1 MPILAVPN
9 WSIGRER
16 TVLRQAIDFLESTLV
31 TVHFAEADIDHNRTV
46 TAISGTPEK
55 VQQTLL
61 GLAEILLPA
70 INLQRHTGVH
80 PRIGGLDVCP
90 FIPIPELGARGE
102 ARSSLP
108 AGEGKGWGTIVP
120 KFSDETNSETIYTSS
135 NSAKE
140 IQNGTLESALHS
152 FITETAQL
160 LSQAHNIP
168 IFLYEHSAPG
178 KTLPNLREGGFGELI
193 NRPLNP
199 DFGPNHAHPHLGA
212 TVLGWR
218 DFLIALNI
226 NFPNTPGA
234 FETMKHIAAQIR
246 HERQAKN
253 PLFTGI
259 RALGLELQAQEIAQV
274 SLNITQPDSTN
285 FDKIISYIEDLAA
298 KQGHNEP
305 YTQLIGVIRDTDIER
320 TIKIHPRPAQI
331 VPTRQA
337 TSWQT
342 DWNQL

>member
-16 TVLRQAIDFLESTLV
+16 TVLRQAFDFLENTPV

-46 TAISGTPEK
+46 TAFSGTPHN

-90 FIPIPELGARGE
+90 FIPIPEIGAMGE

-108 AGEGKGWGTIVP
+108 AGEGKGWGTNIHRISGDSGSGIV
-120 KFSDETNSETIYTSS
+120 DNNS
-135 NSAKE
+135 NSANE
-140 IQNGTLESALHS
+140 IQTQTRESALQS

-160 LSQAHNIP
+160 LSQIHQIP

-178 KTLPNLREGGFGELI
+178 KSLPNLRKGGFGELI
-193 NRPLNP
+193 NRPLTPN
-199 DFGPNHAHPHLGA
+199 FGPNQAHPHLGA

-234 FETMKHIAAQIR
+234 FENMKHIAAQIR
-246 HERQAKN
+246 HERQANN
-253 PLFTGI
+253 PLFAGV

-274 SLNITQPDSTN
+274 SLNITQPDTTD
-285 FDKIISYIEDLAA
+285 FDEIISYIEDLAA
-298 KQGHNEP
+298 KQGHHEP
-305 YTQLIGVIRDTDIER
+305 YTQLIGVIRDTDLER
-320 TIKIHPRPAQI
+320 TLKIHPRPAQI

-342 DWNQL
+342 DWNQS

>member
-16 TVLRQAIDFLESTLV
+16 TVLRQAFDFLENTPV

-46 TAISGTPEK
+46 TAFSGTPHNVE
-55 VQQTLL
+55 QTLV

-90 FIPIPELGARGE
+90 FIPIPELGTKSE

-108 AGEGKGWGTIVP
+108 AGEGV
-120 KFSDETNSETIYTSS
+120 DNNSK
-135 NSAKE
+135 SAKY
-140 IQNGTLESALHS
+140 IHTQTQESALQA

-160 LSQAHNIP
+160 LSQTHQIP

-178 KTLPNLREGGFGELI
+178 KSLPNLRKGGFGELI
-193 NRPLNP
+193 NRPLTP
-199 DFGPNHAHPHLGA
+199 DFGPNQAHPHLGA

-234 FETMKHIAAQIR
+234 FETMRHIAAQIR
-246 HERQAKN
+246 HERQANN
-253 PLFTGI
+253 PLFAGV

-274 SLNITQPDSTN
+274 SLNITQPDTTN
-285 FDKIISYIEDLAA
+285 FDEIISFIEDLGA
-298 KQGHNEP
+298 KQGHNEA

-320 TIKIHPRPAQI
+320 TLKIHPRPAQI

-342 DWNQL
+342 DWNQS